1 MTNNLTHELL
11 KNCTSLVRLS
21 HLNDLCS
28 NLNNKSCDVYALR
41 AEFGYPE
48 HLIPDSNKNYIAYM
62 GVSKKKIETTYGQA
76 HFITFCFE
84 PKMNVCES
92 PVGVLEHMYDIYVE
106 ETIESLYRNKYREG
120 ENYTIELFP
129 SKIEYKDIGYW
140 RWLFQED
147 WGISDKISMDDF
159 IDDYEIKSHVN
170 WDNLY
175 DILPDNIDD
184 VRTESDHESDNE
196 SEMLSESDTEIE
208 EGEIVSESET

>member
-1 MTNNLTHELL
+1 
-11 KNCTSLVRLS
+11 
-21 HLNDLCS
+21 
-28 NLNNKSCDVYALR
+28 
-41 AEFGYPE
+41 
-48 HLIPDSNKNYIAYM
+48 
-62 GVSKKKIETTYGQA
+62 
-76 HFITFCFE
+76 
-84 PKMNVCES
+84 
-92 PVGVLEHMYDIYVE
+92 MYDIYVE

-184 VRTESDHESDNE
+184 VRTESDHESDDE

>member
-1 MTNNLTHELL
+1 
-11 KNCTSLVRLS
+11 
-21 HLNDLCS
+21 
-28 NLNNKSCDVYALR
+28 LNNKSCDVYALR

-147 WGISDKISMDDF
+147 WGISDKISMEDF

-170 WDNLY
+170 WDKLY

-184 VRTESDHESDNE
+184 VQNESDDESDDE

>member
-1 MTNNLTHELL
+1 
-11 KNCTSLVRLS
+11 
-21 HLNDLCS
+21 
-28 NLNNKSCDVYALR
+28 
-41 AEFGYPE
+41 
-48 HLIPDSNKNYIAYM
+48 
-62 GVSKKKIETTYGQA
+62 
-76 HFITFCFE
+76 
-84 PKMNVCES
+84 MNVCES